1 MMLILEPSHNY
12 CNKFWKQWRT
22 IRELNGNLVGVA
34 YAALDKDAWVKAGIL
49 KSLPTDMGYAIQSKM
64 INKVIEYNQNEE
76 FTKVITAERIYK
88 KMLPSVV
95 FVAY

>member
-1 MMLILEPSHNY
+1 MT
-12 CNKFWKQWRT
+12 T
-22 IRELNGNLVGVA
+22 IAINSGNSGGAIFNLKGNLVGVA

-76 FTKVITAERIYK
+76 FTKANYSKADLYE

-95 FVAY
+95 LVAVLRDD